1 MMSSGELVGYALI
14 GCCITPLILL
24 AGWYIL
30 LILDNVVMATLNVA
44 DPRDDGSDEL

>member
-1 MMSSGELVGYALI
+1 MMSTTELLGYGFI
-14 GCCITPLILL
+14 GCCLAPLVLL
-24 AGWYIL
+24 VGWYIL

>member
-1 MMSSGELVGYALI
+1 MMSSGELVAYAI
-14 GCCITPLILL
+14 AGCCVVPLVLL